1 VDSLLNPDISSITAE
16 GKYILTDGALID
28 FDPVKALSSFIEL
41 SELENI
47 KFDKLENDFFIRN
60 NVFYLPQMDIKSSAA
75 DLTVNGEH
83 SFDNEYQYHVKMLLS
98 DILSNKA
105 RKNRTFSDEFGEVQ
119 DDGLGRTSVYLK
131 IDGKGEEVKV
141 SYDMKAAGTQIREN
155 LKKEKQTLK
164 TIFNE
169 EYGLYKKDPEPEKKQ
184 SSKPR
189 FRITWEGSDTT
200 AVETEPPVKRKE
212 SFINRLFKKK

>member
-1 VDSLLNPDISSITAE
+1 
-16 GKYILTDGALID
+16 
-28 FDPVKALSSFIEL
+28 
-41 SELENI
+41 
-47 KFDKLENDFFIRN
+47 
-60 NVFYLPQMDIKSSAA
+60 
-75 DLTVNGEH
+75 
-83 SFDNEYQYHVKMLLS
+83 MLLS